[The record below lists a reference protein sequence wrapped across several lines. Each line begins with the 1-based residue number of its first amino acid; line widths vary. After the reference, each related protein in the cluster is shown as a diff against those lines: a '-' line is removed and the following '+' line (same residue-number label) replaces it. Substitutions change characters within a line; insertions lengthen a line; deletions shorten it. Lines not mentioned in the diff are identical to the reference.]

1 MILGIS
7 PSRQP
12 RQQHDLTA
20 EAAGIDADMHLT
32 RRRERQTVNDDRV
45 YGGSEQELFK
55 IMR

>member
-12 RQQHDLTA
+12 RQQHDLTV
-20 EAAGIDADMHLT
+20 EAVGIDAGMHLT